1 MAVSVASAPR
11 TAAAAAAAAAA
22 ADPRSSTAS
31 WEGPLCNTNHKG
43 RQ

>member
-11 TAAAAAAAAAA
+11 TAAAAAAA